1 MRVYAIGAILLDL
14 EDPTRVI
21 GSLENPLLIASPEER
36 DGYVPNVVYS
46 CGSMRHGDVLVIPY
60 GFGDMG
66 IEFATVSIP
75 RLLRTLREGR

>member
-1 MRVYAIGAILLDL
+1 M
-14 EDPTRVI
+14 
-21 GSLENPLLIASPEER
+21 
-36 DGYVPNVVYS
+36 PNVVYS

-75 RLLRTLREGR
+75 RLLRRLRGEG